1 MSWAA
6 HQIIELHA
14 RLRLA
19 CQALSR
25 DAGHEIQPEDIR
37 LGDLNRDTRER
48 LLAAAE
54 LDFRADL
61 ERCPNADLA
70 PVDPSA
76 DHPMQKSKHPPLRF
90 TA

>member
-6 HQIIELHA
+6 ERIIELHA

-25 DAGHEIQPEDIR
+25 EAGHEIQPEDIR
-37 LGDLNRDTRER
+37 LGDLDRDTRER
-48 LLAAAE
+48 LLGAAE

-61 ERCPNADLA
+61 EHA
-70 PVDPSA
+70 PGVTVVEDP
-76 DHPMQKSKHPPLRF
+76 HPIAPDEPLPPIRF
-90 TA
+90 TG